1 MASYGPSSTSPH
13 PSSSSGG
20 GGGQRQRVVSFVV
33 VSCGVPVYEADLAQW
48 NVVRRSAATAT
59 ATTPPP
65 LADASASA
73 SASASAIATAA
84 TQQQQH
90 AVAHV
95 PAVDA
100 SHLHQF
106 VMHAACDAADDALWH
121 EAAAAPPLAFGAT
134 AYGGAASSSGAVP
147 LALRLVD
154 RFNDLSVTAHVTAG
168 RYKMLL
174 LHDARISEEAATSFM
189 RDVHE
194 PLVKVMLNPLR
205 EAAEYIACPKFD
217 ERVRSLAKRHLS
229 S

>member
-1 MASYGPSSTSPH
+1 MASPSPSSISPR
-13 PSSSSGG
+13 PSSSAGG
-20 GGGQRQRVVSFVV
+20 AQRQRVVSFVV

-48 NVVRRSAATAT
+48 NVARRSAATAT

-65 LADASASA
+65 LADADA

-84 TQQQQH
+84 TQQHQH

-95 PAVDA
+95 PAVDP

>member
-1 MASYGPSSTSPH
+1 M
-13 PSSSSGG
+13 
-20 GGGQRQRVVSFVV
+20 
-33 VSCGVPVYEADLAQW
+33 
-48 NVVRRSAATAT
+48 
-59 ATTPPP
+59 
-65 LADASASA
+65 
-73 SASASAIATAA
+73 
-84 TQQQQH
+84 
-90 AVAHV
+90 
-95 PAVDA
+95 PAVDP

>member
-1 MASYGPSSTSPH
+1 MASPSPSSISPH

-20 GGGQRQRVVSFVV
+20 AQRQRVVSFVV

-48 NVVRRSAATAT
+48 NVARRSAATAT

-65 LADASASA
+65 LADASA

-95 PAVDA
+95 PAVDP